1 MEIVQLPGAAL
12 RAFPFLL
19 PLSGEKI
26 RQGPKMKP
34 ELERMPNATVSF
46 CNMSPVDTAWPSH
59 TPILLS
65 MYLYISMALRFF
77 LSLPCKSMPNS
88 GTFMPWKE
96 RRWDFAKS
104 VFGVFYADLKY
115 YGKPD
120 LKQCGGLINKNIT
133 FSLIKKVMI
142 TKNTNK
148 THFYWHQWTKYK
160 LNNIFSSLIVL

>member
-65 MYLYISMALRFF
+65 MYLYIYPWHSDSSSHCHANLCQIQGHLCLERQGDAISQKVILVFF
-77 LSLPCKSMPNS
+77 M
-88 GTFMPWKE
+88 
-96 RRWDFAKS
+96 
-104 VFGVFYADLKY
+104 
-115 YGKPD
+115 
-120 LKQCGGLINKNIT
+120 QI
-133 FSLIKKVMI
+133 
-142 TKNTNK
+142 
-148 THFYWHQWTKYK
+148 
-160 LNNIFSSLIVL
+160 